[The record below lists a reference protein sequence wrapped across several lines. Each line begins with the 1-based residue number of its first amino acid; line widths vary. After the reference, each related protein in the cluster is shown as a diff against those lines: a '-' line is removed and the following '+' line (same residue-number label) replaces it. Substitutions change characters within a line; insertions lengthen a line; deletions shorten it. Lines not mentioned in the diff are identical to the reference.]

1 MKNNYFDQISQLNS
15 LFASIDRDAV
25 SSALSVANSA
35 EISYA
40 HPLADSISL
49 SRAGLDK
56 AVAFLG
62 TGAGLSAAFEQPE
75 WFVRLQKSIDL
86 VNGGAAAEASNRLI
100 RDAVLLKT
108 NHIDELWNKSIM
120 SVKTLIEEPSA
131 LTAIEAELGAVRTA
145 VSAYTGLLSS
155 AFDLFDIS
163 QIEREISFAQTYDN
177 EIDNDALIGA
187 AETVLSAE
195 GDMDIDIAASA
206 IANEYELRRSGSA
219 DADESSSLNKR
230 LDIEQIK
237 KWLIVFVKVVYAFLT
252 LYFGISSVNIRI
264 GCR

>member
-75 WFVRLQKSIDL
+75 W
-86 VNGGAAAEASNRLI
+86 
-100 RDAVLLKT
+100 
-108 NHIDELWNKSIM
+108 
-120 SVKTLIEEPSA
+120 
-131 LTAIEAELGAVRTA
+131 
-145 VSAYTGLLSS
+145 
-155 AFDLFDIS
+155 
-163 QIEREISFAQTYDN
+163 
-177 EIDNDALIGA
+177 
-187 AETVLSAE
+187 
-195 GDMDIDIAASA
+195 
-206 IANEYELRRSGSA
+206 
-219 DADESSSLNKR
+219 
-230 LDIEQIK
+230 
-237 KWLIVFVKVVYAFLT
+237 
-252 LYFGISSVNIRI
+252 
-264 GCR
+264 